1 MSPAHSRVRC
11 VRLIIYRMLARPPRK
26 STFVYN
32 NPTKACT
39 VSTYPFGQRR
49 NDNVTSVLE
58 RFAKVGLERDNNSIV
73 LISRKST
80 KMHNSIHYSHQSTYR
95 RKCGVY
101 NDWQA
106 MRVCRLT
113 NSVQITNLKNARVFS
128 SMDRSKLA
136 GSSASTKRTV
146 IPNLGSRSLNMVNV
160 PP

>member
-58 RFAKVGLERDNNSIV
+58 RFSKVGLERDNNSIV

-113 NSVQITNLKNARVFS
+113 NSVQITNLKRWVRYTFTEECPC
-128 SMDRSKLA
+128 LLIH
-136 GSSASTKRTV
+136 GSFKVGRIFGIDEANCDTKF
-146 IPNLGSRSLNMVNV
+146 G
-160 PP
+160 